1 MAELNT
7 GDGGG
12 GKKGSKKVRSKKQ
25 NSKVDLTAMV
35 DLAFLLI
42 TFFMLT
48 TSLSKPQSM
57 DLGLPDKDDDPTKNK
72 DVKVDENRTMTI
84 LLGDDNKMKMYMG
97 LLATPKIAP
106 KDMAY
111 GKEGIRKELLKQRDA
126 VIQYTGN
133 KDKGLIVI
141 IKPSKKSSYRNLVD
155 ILDEMAI
162 TDVPTYAI
170 VNDYTPEESKLI
182 GVDNAGAATAG
193 PDAAATTEAPAAE

>member
-12 GKKGSKKVRSKKQ
+12 GKGGKVRSKKQ

-57 DLGLPDKDDDPTKNK
+57 DLSLPDKDPKK
-72 DVKVDENRTMTI
+72 DEIPVKVDENRTMTVM
-84 LLGDDNKMKMYMG
+84 LGADNKIIYYMG
-97 LLATPKIAP
+97 LLATPIAGP
-106 KDMAY
+106 KDIAY
-111 GKEGIRKELLKQRDA
+111 GKDGIRRELLKRKKTVLEYSA
-126 VIQYTGN
+126 A
-133 KDKGLIVI
+133 KGDPKKGIIVI
-141 IKPSKKSSYRNLVD
+141 IKPTKKSTYRNLVD

-162 TDVPTYAI
+162 TGVDTYAI
-170 VNDYTPEESKLI
+170 VPEFSPEESKLI
-182 GVDNAGAATAG
+182 DK
-193 PDAAATTEAPAAE
+193 PEQK

>member
-7 GDGGG
+7 GDAG
-12 GKKGSKKVRSKKQ
+12 GKGGKVRSKKQ

-57 DLGLPDKDDDPTKNK
+57 SLGLPDKDPK
-72 DVKVDENRTMTI
+72 DKTPPVKVDENRTMTI
-84 LLGDDNKMKMYMG
+84 LMGADNKVKFYMG
-97 LLATPKIAP
+97 LLDKPIAGP
-106 KDMAY
+106 KDIAY
-111 GKEGIRKELLKQRDA
+111 GKAGIRKELLERKKS
-126 VIQYTGN
+126 VLEYSGN

-141 IKPSKKSSYRNLVD
+141 IKPSKKSTYRNLVD

-162 TDVPTYAI
+162 VDIDPAEVKLLEGTSTDT
-170 VNDYTPEESKLI
+170 
-182 GVDNAGAATAG
+182 
-193 PDAAATTEAPAAE
+193 APAAASTKTP

>member
-12 GKKGSKKVRSKKQ
+12 KKGKGKVRSKKS

-57 DLGLPDKDDDPTKNK
+57 DLGMPDKDPKNPEINIEVADD
-72 DVKVDENRTMTI
+72 RTMTV
-84 LLGDDNKMKMYMG
+84 LLGEKGEIQWYMG
-97 LLATPKIAP
+97 QFATPLEAP
-106 KDMAY
+106 EQTSY
-111 GKEGIRKELLKQRDA
+111 GKNGIRKEILEKVVSVPKIYGGDP
-126 VIQYTGN
+126 
-133 KDKGLIVI
+133 KKGLIII
-141 IKPSKKSSYRNLVD
+141 IKPSKKSTYKNLID

-162 TDVPTYAI
+162 CKVKTYAI
-170 VNDYTPEESKLI
+170 VDISPEEVELLDK
-182 GVDNAGAATAG
+182 
-193 PDAAATTEAPAAE
+193 E